1 MGDEAGRHDLEAPER
16 TAPKAAEEGRPIL
29 SASSLLGDRREVEIH
44 HGDAVYRL
52 RLTRAGKLILT
63 K

>member
-1 MGDEAGRHDLEAPER
+1 MADKAGGQDPDAPDR
-16 TAPKAAEEGRPIL
+16 TVQHPAENGRRVL
-29 SASSLLGDRREVEIH
+29 SAGALFGEAREVEIH

>member
-1 MGDEAGRHDLEAPER
+1 MEAPER

>member
-1 MGDEAGRHDLEAPER
+1 MQ
-16 TAPKAAEEGRPIL
+16 TAAEKGRRVL
-29 SASSLLGDRREVEIH
+29 SAGALLGEAREVEIH

-52 RLTRAGKLILT
+52 RLTKAGKLILT